1 MGTYLV
7 TGSCGFIGW
16 RVTEFL
22 LMDGHFVVGVDNMN
36 SYYDVRLK
44 DWRLNRLKNYNN
56 FRFINLD
63 IENRE
68 ALKVVFDHYRFDG
81 IINLAAR
88 AGVQYSV
95 KNPFVYYS
103 TNIVGTLNLLDL
115 AVSHNVRKFVHASTS
130 SVYAGSSIPFVEDKV
145 LDRPISPYAVSKRAS
160 ELTCY
165 NYHYLYGLDIAV
177 LRYFTVF
184 GPCGRPDMSIFR
196 FIKWIDEGK
205 EVRIYGDGTQA
216 RDFTYVDDVA
226 EGTIKALFMVRGFE
240 IINIGGGRAPKS
252 LLEVVD
258 MIGNMLGKRPKIL
271 NLPPLK
277 SDVKE
282 TMADITKARNLLG
295 WEPKVS
301 FEEGLSRTVKWYIDN
316 RDWLRDVSIEVEGE
330 NEV

>member
-16 RVTEFL
+16 RVSEFL
-22 LMDGHFVVGVDNMN
+22 MMEGHFVVGVDNMN

-44 DWRLNRLKNYNN
+44 NWRLNQLKKYDN
-56 FRFINLD
+56 FKFVNLD

-68 ALKVVFDHYRFDG
+68 ALKVLFDHYRFDG

-88 AGVQYSV
+88 AGVTYSV

-103 TNIVGTLNLLDL
+103 TNIIGTLNLLDL
-115 AVSHNVRKFVHASTS
+115 AVSYNVRKFVHASTS

-145 LDRPISPYAVSKRAS
+145 LDKPISPYAVSKRAS

-226 EGTIKALFMVRGFE
+226 RGTIRALFMAKGFE
-240 IINIGGGRAPKS
+240 IINIGGGRAPRS
-252 LLEVVD
+252 LIEVVD
-258 MIGNMLGKRPKIL
+258 MIGSMLGKKPKIL
-271 NLPPLK
+271 NLPPLR
-277 SDVKE
+277 SDIKE
-282 TMADITKARNLLG
+282 TMADITKARTLLS
-295 WEPKVS
+295 WEPEVS
-301 FEEGLSRTVKWYIDN
+301 FEEGLRRTVNWYIDN
-316 RDWLRDVSIEVEGE
+316 RDWLRDVSLTVEGE
-330 NEV
+330 DEV